1 MASGG
6 ENVFLCKDWARY
18 VLCNMGS
25 VKCRL
30 STKAQVDVSNFKE
43 LKKQYLLDINN
54 VIQMDEIPAELMV
67 NFDQIVINYVPVFS
81 WTMEK
86 EGSRL
91 VEIIGKDD
99 KY

>member
-1 MASGG
+1 
-6 ENVFLCKDWARY
+6 
-18 VLCNMGS
+18 MGS

-30 STKAQVDVSNFKE
+30 STKVQVDVSNFKE

-67 NFDQIVINYVPVFS
+67 NFDQTVINYVPVFS